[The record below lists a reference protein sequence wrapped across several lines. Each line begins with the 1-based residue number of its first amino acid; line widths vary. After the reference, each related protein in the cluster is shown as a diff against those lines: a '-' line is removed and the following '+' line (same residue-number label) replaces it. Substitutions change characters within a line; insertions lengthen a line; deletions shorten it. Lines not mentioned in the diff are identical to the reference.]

1 MEPRHKSSQR
11 DRALYPKINAVQV
24 SPDLI
29 STVTDCIVA
38 EVTAWQSRP
47 LEPTYPAVFFDAP
60 RVKIR
65 DEATVRSK
73 AIYLALAVLPDG
85 SRDILGALD

>member
-1 MEPRHKSSQR
+1 M
-11 DRALYPKINAVQV
+11 
-24 SPDLI
+24 
-29 STVTDCIVA
+29 TDGIVA

-47 LEPTYPAVFFDAP
+47 LERMYPVVFFDAL
-60 RVKIR
+60 RVTIR

-85 SRDILGALD
+85 HHRHSHLHLHFHI